1 VSWQLD
7 IRDEALTDIETAAD
21 WYEEQQP
28 GLGQDFARTV
38 QQAING
44 LPRNPLIHRLRD
56 RRRNVRWFLPVR
68 FPYRICYRVRD
79 DLITV
84 FAVIHA
90 ARHDRHWKKRV

>member
-38 QQAING
+38 QQAINS
-44 LPRNPLIHRLRD
+44 LPGQPINSPL
-56 RRRNVRWFLPVR
+56 
-68 FPYRICYRVRD
+68 
-79 DLITV
+79 T
-84 FAVIHA
+84 
-90 ARHDRHWKKRV
+90 